1 MMKMRS
7 ALLIIAS
14 VLVGLAIVAVLITAQ
29 TPGEK
34 KALAEVGGEVITNQ
48 EVRDALGFELA
59 QLEEQ
64 LYDLKQQKLDELIDE
79 KVLQLE
85 AARRGVTIDELIE
98 AEVNQK
104 VEPISD
110 EETEVLYEANKD
122 RFNGEEEELR
132 RQIRNFLENRQR
144 QARRRIFLELLRAD
158 AEVAVYLDPPEPY
171 RAEVAVEGAPFRG
184 SETAPVTIVKF
195 EDFHCPYCRRVQ
207 TTLAQLMLRY
217 GEDLKVV
224 HRDFPLDPIHPQAR
238 KAHEA
243 ARCAGEQ
250 GQFWAYH
257 DILFANPPT
266 AEKEELTAFA
276 EEAGLDMQAFDTCLE
291 GDAYKDAIQKDVDA
305 GLKLG
310 LSGTPAFFINGRL
323 LSGALPMQDFV
334 EVIDQ
339 ELKRAN

>member
-7 ALLIIAS
+7 ALLIIVP
-14 VLVGLAIVAVLITAQ
+14 VLAGLAIVAVLITAQ
-29 TPGEK
+29 TPGRE
-34 KALAEVGGEVITNQ
+34 KALAEVGGEVITSQ
-48 EVRDALGFELA
+48 EIRDALGFELA

-64 LYDLKQQKLDELIDE
+64 LYELKRQKLDELIDE

-85 AARRGVTIDELIE
+85 AAHRDVTTEELIE

-110 EETEVLYEANKD
+110 EETEVLYQANKD
-122 RFNGEEEELR
+122 RFNGEVEDLR
-132 RQIRNFLENRQR
+132 RQIRTFLENRQR

-158 AEVAVYLDPPEPY
+158 ADVAVYLEPPEPY
-171 RAEVAVEGAPFRG
+171 RAEVAVDGAPFRG
-184 SETAPVTIVKF
+184 SETARVTIVKF

-224 HRDFPLDPIHPQAR
+224 HRDFPLDGIHPQAR

-243 ARCAGEQ
+243 ARCATEQ
-250 GQFWAYH
+250 DQFWSYH

-266 AEKEELTAFA
+266 ADEEELTAFA
-276 EEAGLDMQAFDTCLE
+276 EETGLDMEAFGTCLE
-291 GDAYKDAIQKDVDA
+291 SAAYKDAIQRDVDA
-305 GLKLG
+305 GFKLG

-339 ELKRAN
+339 ELKREN

>member
-7 ALLIIAS
+7 ALLIIVP
-14 VLVGLAIVAVLITAQ
+14 VLAGLAIVAVLITAQ
-29 TPGEK
+29 TPGRE
-34 KALAEVGGEVITNQ
+34 KALAEVGGEIITSQ

-64 LYDLKQQKLDELIDE
+64 LYDLKRQKLDELIDE

-85 AARRGVTIDELIE
+85 AARREVTTEELIE

-110 EETEVLYEANKD
+110 EETEVLYQANKD
-122 RFNGEEEELR
+122 RFNGEEEDLR
-132 RQIRNFLENRQR
+132 RQIRTFLENRQR

-158 AEVAVYLDPPEPY
+158 ADVAVYLEPPEPY
-171 RAEVAVEGAPFRG
+171 RAEVAVDGAPFRG

-224 HRDFPLDPIHPQAR
+224 HRDFPLDGIHPQAR

-243 ARCAGEQ
+243 ARCAAEQ
-250 GQFWAYH
+250 DQFWAYH

-266 AEKEELTAFA
+266 ADEEELTAFA
-276 EEAGLDMQAFDTCLE
+276 EETGLDMEAFGTCME
-291 GDAYKDAIQKDVDA
+291 SDAYKDAIQRDVDA
-305 GLKLG
+305 GFKLG

-339 ELKRAN
+339 ELKLAN